1 MFCLSGDAQDSRSS
15 DQFSRNDGGAEPNAR
30 RPRRRSRARVVT
42 EASEDTA
49 CNPIE
54 AAARALTCEFAAAGD
69 VSGQIARLIDMGRAF
84 DGLPDGDKNAVTRI
98 HGCQSQLWL
107 KAQLNGPIM
116 TFRADSGPLVMRGL
130 LRSAERRVGYACGC
144 PCR

>member
-30 RPRRRSRARVVT
+30 RPRRRSRARVAT

-69 VSGQIARLIDMGRAF
+69 VSRSVAHTAELQTLMRISYTVYRL
-84 DGLPDGDKNAVTRI
+84 KNNNRYDEITHTADI
-98 HGCQSQLWL
+98 H
-107 KAQLNGPIM
+107 KK
-116 TFRADSGPLVMRGL
+116 
-130 LRSAERRVGYACGC
+130 
-144 PCR
+144 

>member
-42 EASEDTA
+42 AASEEKA
-49 CNPIE
+49 CNTIE

-69 VSGQIARLIDMGRAF
+69 VSGQTASLIAMG
-84 DGLPDGDKNAVTRI
+84 GPVNGSPDGAYKQYISPR
-98 HGCQSQLWL
+98 
-107 KAQLNGPIM
+107 KAK
-116 TFRADSGPLVMRGL
+116 
-130 LRSAERRVGYACGC
+130 RRFG
-144 PCR
+144 